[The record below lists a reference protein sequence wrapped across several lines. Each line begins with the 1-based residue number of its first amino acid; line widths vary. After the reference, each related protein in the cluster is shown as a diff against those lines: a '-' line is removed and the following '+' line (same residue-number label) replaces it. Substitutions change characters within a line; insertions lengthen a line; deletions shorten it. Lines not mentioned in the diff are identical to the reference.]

1 MSVVTI
7 KSLAVPEH
15 EGWMTKQGGSVK
27 SWKRRWFILKGNTLY
42 YFKASRPETEMQG
55 SIELTPTS
63 FVKPQPK
70 HGKQQAFAVGS
81 QNQKRIF
88 FMYADQDSESVSWMK
103 SINAAIDRLKGVQN
117 GSSSSG
123 SASSGMGMGAGTGAG
138 GSASTSGG
146 AGGNGEPTMSTGV
159 GISANSAYQSTGAG
173 AGAAGSSSIRA
184 QLTAGRN
191 EVYFLKEDD
200 NKVLEFWQIWFD
212 SIAPREEITS
222 PGHIEYEVATSADM
236 QKLTWRTAG
245 PQNIFI
251 QRMVDFFW
259 NVGAPESE
267 IDRLNDVGAAIN
279 PQVIGSWIDMS
290 SKRGMDGGWYF
301 PADIPIKFAL
311 DATDPGE
318 PSAKLAAWA
327 ERNKVVQCYSVGR
340 DMGAAPPRQT
350 EIRLRLPGDSFDSQ
364 LALALDAFQ
373 DFGFPA
379 LPEEALSIVRQHPK
393 AGLRL
398 SVVTSSE
405 GFVRLGVLIPD
416 PDRTA
421 LDRLSPLSGASSSD
435 PLIRFSNSLGLAGP
449 HFVEF
454 QFLMKGFG
462 YGVYKEGFDVI
473 FHYLVGREEK

>member
-1 MSVVTI
+1 
-7 KSLAVPEH
+7 
-15 EGWMTKQGGSVK
+15 MTKQGGSVK

-103 SINAAIDRLKGVQN
+103 SINAAIDRLKGGGSPSS
-117 GSSSSG
+117 GSSSSSGMVSSSGGGSGMG
-123 SASSGMGMGAGTGAG
+123 SASSSGDAASGAG
-138 GSASTSGG
+138 GGVG
-146 AGGNGEPTMSTGV
+146 AGM
-159 GISANSAYQSTGAG
+159 GISANSAYQSSVGAG
-173 AGAAGSSSIRA
+173 VGSSSAAGGGAASSSIRA
-184 QLTAGRN
+184 QLMAGRN

-212 SIAPREEITS
+212 SIPPKEEIA
-222 PGHIEYEVATSADM
+222 PGCVVEYEVATSADM

-279 PQVIGSWIDMS
+279 PQIIGSWIDMS

-301 PADIPIKFAL
+301 PSEIPLKFAL
-311 DATDPGE
+311 EATDPGE
-318 PSAKLAAWA
+318 PSAKFAAWA

-350 EIRLRLPGDSFDSQ
+350 EIRAKLPGESFDAQ
-364 LALALDAFQ
+364 LTLALDAFQ
-373 DFGFPA
+373 EFGFPA

-393 AGLRL
+393 PGLRI

-405 GFVRLGVLIPD
+405 GFVRLGVLLPD

-473 FHYLVGREEK
+473 FHYNVGREENR

>member
-27 SWKRRWFILKGNTLY
+27 SWKRRWFILKGPNLY

-55 SIELTPTS
+55 VIELTPTS
-63 FVKPQPK
+63 FVKPQAK
-70 HGKQQAFAVGS
+70 HGKSQAFAVGS
-81 QNQKRIF
+81 QGQKRVF

-103 SINAAIDRLKGVQN
+103 SINAAIDRLKAAQN
-117 GSSSSG
+117 GGASAGGASG
-123 SASSGMGMGAGTGAG
+123 S
-138 GSASTSGG
+138 STSGG
-146 AGGNGEPTMSTGV
+146 VSMDNGAGSSGA
-159 GISANSAYQSTGAG
+159 GISATTPYTSTTGAT
-173 AGAAGSSSIRA
+173 GAAPGMSGGMGRPAASGSIRA

-212 SIAPREEITS
+212 SIPPRDEIQAP
-222 PGHIEYEVATSADM
+222 GVIEYEVATSADM

-279 PQVIGSWIDMS
+279 PQIIGSWIDMS
-290 SKRGMDGGWYF
+290 SKRGMDGGWFF
-301 PADIPIKFAL
+301 PADIPIKFAME
-311 DATDPGE
+311 ATDPGE
-318 PSAKLAAWA
+318 PSAKFAAWC
-327 ERNKVVQCYSVGR
+327 ERKGVVNAYSVGR

-350 EIRLRLPGDSFDSQ
+350 EIRLRLPGDSFDAQ
-364 LALALDAFQ
+364 LALALDAFNE
-373 DFGFPA
+373 FGFPA
-379 LPEEALSIVRQHPK
+379 LPDEALGIVRAHPRP
-393 AGLRL
+393 GLRL

-421 LDRLSPLSGASSSD
+421 LDRLCPLSGASSSD
-435 PLIRFSNSLGLAGP
+435 PLIRFSDSLGLAGP

-473 FHYLVGREEK
+473 FHYNVGREEHR

>member
-1 MSVVTI
+1 
-7 KSLAVPEH
+7 
-15 EGWMTKQGGSVK
+15 
-27 SWKRRWFILKGNTLY
+27 
-42 YFKASRPETEMQG
+42 MQG
-55 SIELTPTS
+55 CIELTPTS
-63 FVKPQPK
+63 FVKPQAK
-70 HGKQQAFAVGS
+70 HGKSQAFCVGS
-81 QNQKRIF
+81 QGAKRIF

-103 SINAAIDRLKGVQN
+103 SINAAIDRLKG
-117 GSSSSG
+117 
-123 SASSGMGMGAGTGAG
+123 AAAG
-138 GSASTSGG
+138 GSGG
-146 AGGNGEPTMSTGV
+146 AGSSESISTGSATTSGV
-159 GISANSAYQSTGAG
+159 GINANQPYTPNNAAGAGVGAG
-173 AGAAGSSSIRA
+173 AVARPVGGGAGASIRA

-212 SIAPREEITS
+212 SIPPREEITA
-222 PGHIEYEVATSADM
+222 PGCIEYEVATSADM

-279 PQVIGSWIDMS
+279 PQIIGSWIDMS
-290 SKRGMDGGWYF
+290 SKKGMDGGWYF
-301 PADIPIKFAL
+301 PAEIPIKFAME
-311 DATDPGE
+311 ATDPGE
-318 PSAKLAAWA
+318 PSAKFAAWC
-327 ERNKVVQCYSVGR
+327 ERKEVLNCYSVGR

-350 EIRLRLPGDSFDSQ
+350 EIRLKLPGDSFDHQ
-364 LALALDAFQ
+364 LALALDAFNE
-373 DFGFPA
+373 FGFPN
-379 LPEEALSIVRQHPK
+379 LPEEALSIVRSVPK

-405 GFVRLGVLIPD
+405 GFVRLGVMIPD

-421 LDRLSPLSGASSSD
+421 LDRLCPLSGASSSD
-435 PLIRFSNSLGLAGP
+435 PLIRFSDSLGLAGP

-473 FHYLVGREEK
+473 FHYNVGREEAR

>member
-1 MSVVTI
+1 MAQVTI
-7 KSLAVPEH
+7 KSLAVAEH

-27 SWKRRWFILKGNTLY
+27 SWKRRWFILKGNMLY

-55 SIELTPTS
+55 VIELTSTS

-81 QNQKRIF
+81 QSQKRVF

-103 SINAAIDRLKGVQN
+103 SITAAIDRLR
-117 GSSSSG
+117 
-123 SASSGMGMGAGTGAG
+123 TGG
-138 GSASTSGG
+138 
-146 AGGNGEPTMSTGV
+146 
-159 GISANSAYQSTGAG
+159 G
-173 AGAAGSSSIRA
+173 AGAAGASSSDFNSGASAGVGVGLSATTPYQSTSGASGAGGSVSSGTGSTGAGSASGGGSSIRS

-191 EVYFLKEDD
+191 EVQFWKEDD
-200 NKVLEFWQIWFD
+200 TKVLEFWQIWFD
-212 SIAPREEITS
+212 SIPPRDEIAP
-222 PGHIEYEVATSADM
+222 GCFIEYEVATSADM
-236 QKLTWRTAG
+236 HKLTWRTAG

-267 IDRLNDVGAAIN
+267 IDRLNEVGAAIN
-279 PQVIGSWIDMS
+279 PQTIGSWIDMS
-290 SKRGMDGGWYF
+290 SKKGMDGGWYF
-301 PADIPIKFAL
+301 PSEIPIRFAL

-318 PSAKLAAWA
+318 PSAKLALWA
-327 ERNKVVQCYSVGR
+327 ERNKIVNCYSVGR

-350 EIRLRLPGDSFDSQ
+350 EIRMKLPGDSFDGQLS
-364 LALALDAFQ
+364 LALSAFQ
-373 DFGFPA
+373 EFGFPS
-379 LPEEALSIVRQHPK
+379 LPEEALTIVRQHPK
-393 AGLRL
+393 AGLSL

-405 GFVRLGVLIPD
+405 GFVRLGVLIPG

-421 LDRLSPLSGASSSD
+421 LDRLCPLSGASSSD
-435 PLIRFSNSLGLAGP
+435 PVIRFSNSLGLAGP

-473 FHYLVGREEK
+473 FHFNVGQETK